1 MYLHRTHV
9 KHTPV
14 FYTIV
19 QEINKNKLR
28 SMPLRIKPFFVIH
41 LTTVQTVI
49 CK

>member
-1 MYLHRTHV
+1 MYVHRTHV

-28 SMPLRIKPFFVIH
+28 SMPLRIKPFFCNS
-41 LTTVQTVI
+41 LNNGSNSYL
-49 CK
+49 